1 MAKSTS
7 RLGRGLG
14 SLIAGGAGAQAVA
27 VDSVAELPIRST
39 HNDVPEEVTT
49 IVDGPF
55 SDTVVASNSAEKIL
69 ELPLD
74 DLVPNPHQPRK
85 TLDPVKVSELAA
97 SIKAEGLLQ
106 PIVARSNGDGYEIIA
121 GERRWRAHRQLGRDT
136 ILVRLVEAT
145 DLSSASLSL
154 IENLQREGLNPIE
167 EALGYSS
174 LVNDFSLTQ
183 AQVAD
188 RVGKS
193 RTYVTNVMRLLQLD
207 DGLRNLLVA
216 GKLSVGHAKVLLGVE
231 DIEARSEL
239 GARAAREGWNV
250 RQCEDAV
257 EGLRSSS
264 GKTNFRRNRG
274 SHLNPGF
281 REIAER
287 IASRLGVESK
297 VTANGAGRGKVMIP
311 FADEDDLRRIVSVL
325 GA

>member
-14 SLIAGGAGAQAVA
+14 SLIAAGAGAPAVV
-27 VDSVAELPIRST
+27 VDPVVEMPEHPTL
-39 HNDVPEEVTT
+39 NDTTEEVAT

-55 SDTVVASNSAEKIL
+55 SDSVVANNSAEKIL
-69 ELPLD
+69 EIPLD

-85 TLDPVKVSELAA
+85 TLDPAKVSELAA

-106 PIVARSNGDGYEIIA
+106 PIVARKNGDGYEIIA

-154 IENLQREGLNPIE
+154 IENLQREGLNPLE

-174 LVNDFSLTQ
+174 LVNDFGLTQ

-188 RVGKS
+188 KVGKS
-193 RTYVTNVMRLLQLD
+193 RTYVTNMIRLLQLD
-207 DGLRNLLVA
+207 DGLRNLLSV

-231 DIEARSEL
+231 DIEIRGEL
-239 GARAAREGWNV
+239 GSRAARERWNV

-257 EGLRSSS
+257 EALRSGSD
-264 GKTNFRRNRG
+264 KVNPRRTSG

-281 REIAER
+281 REMAER
-287 IASRLGVESK
+287 VASRLGVESK
-297 VTANGAGRGKVMIP
+297 VTANGVGKGKLIIP
-311 FADEDDLRRIVSVL
+311 FSDEDDLRRIVSIL

>member
-14 SLIAGGAGAQAVA
+14 SLIAGGAGAPAVA
-27 VDSVAELPIRST
+27 IDPLVEMPGHST
-39 HNDVPEEVTT
+39 LNEVSEEVTT

-55 SDTVVASNSAEKIL
+55 SDTVVAGNSAEKIL
-69 ELPLD
+69 EVPLD

-85 TLDPVKVSELAA
+85 TLDPAKVSELAA

-106 PIVARSNGDGYEIIA
+106 PIVARKTAEGYEIIA
-121 GERRWRAHRQLGRDT
+121 GERRWRAHRELGRDT

-154 IENLQREGLNPIE
+154 IENLQREGLNPLE

-183 AQVAD
+183 AQVAEK
-188 RVGKS
+188 VGKS
-193 RTYVTNVMRLLQLD
+193 RTYVTNMMRLLQLD

-231 DIEARSEL
+231 DIEVRGEL

-264 GKTNFRRNRG
+264 GKTTFRRTGG

-281 REIAER
+281 REIADR
-287 IASRLGVESK
+287 VASRLGVESK
-297 VTANGAGRGKVMIP
+297 VTANGAGKGKLIIP
-311 FADEDDLRRIVSVL
+311 FADEDDLRRIISVF